1 MQLDDY
7 VTEVQIQLTAT
18 AALGDETTRRIAG
31 ALAAA
36 AEPAVRL
43 ALLNAVSAA
52 ADEITAALL
61 DSSDAPGVSVRL
73 DGDDL
78 RIELRRSQP
87 AEGGVDAAGGSPDD
101 ADNTARISLRLPE
114 TLKSDVEAA
123 ARRDGISVNT
133 WIVRAVGAVLSGSR
147 RGGRRTSPWE
157 TGTPHR
163 LSGWIKS

>member
-1 MQLDDY
+1 MRLDDY
-7 VTEVQIQLTAT
+7 VSEVQIQLTAT
-18 AALGDETTRRIAG
+18 AALGDEATRRIAA

-73 DGDDL
+73 EGDDV
-78 RIELRRSQP
+78 RIELRRTRP
-87 AEGGVDAAGGSPDD
+87 GDAAVDAAGGSPED

-114 TLKSDVEAA
+114 TLKAEVEAE
-123 ARRDGISVNT
+123 ARLDGVSVNT
-133 WIVRAVGAVLSGSR
+133 WIVRAVAAVVSGAR
-147 RGGRRTSPWE
+147 RGGRRASPRE
-157 TGTPHR
+157 TGTAHR